1 MSLDMMT
8 SRNSYSIRS
17 KTQYRGV
24 TRVLNAKK
32 NREKYDVQ
40 FVFSD
45 GGVKKHPKMYGFMSA
60 EQASRAF
67 DVLGLK
73 RYLEKNCASW
83 KDAAQALT
91 KGEVQ
96 QSLTNHGEAEYARD
110 DRLIELI
117 FYSSRDQLVY
127 GLKEV
132 SRRRSVFS
140 KESMLEDL
148 CVGMMSVDRSCKDM
162 VERICPDIYGKIKD
176 GIFSRNGSSVFCV
189 GDRMNSDEC
198 GPRTSYENQCVS
210 ERSTLSVPIQSV
222 TIGAVKRE
230 IKRKPNGRKRSRMG
244 DDRGKNAKGFS
255 HGKDMKQGAVER
267 GSKDG
272 MAQDGL
278 RLVFDMCRVSG
289 ANNPELRCCADL
301 LYLWDTRQH
310 STPSEHGDEGILNH
324 PGYLYQSILADMQGI
339 SDLREAMG
347 YIWNIWSQGHLKKIW
362 NQNETSPGFVDLRRS
377 NMGAPSNIDF
387 APLHGLHFSLG
398 ATFADM
404 QSVEDHTPHQ

>member
-1 MSLDMMT
+1 MMT
-8 SRNSYSIRS
+8 SRNSYSTRS

-91 KGEVQ
+91 KGELQ

-117 FYSSRDQLVY
+117 FFSSRDQLVY

-148 CVGMMSVDRSCKDM
+148 CVAMMSVDRSCKDM
-162 VERICPDIYGKIKD
+162 VERICPDVYGKIKD
-176 GIFSRNGSSVFCV
+176 GIFSRNGSSVLYV
-189 GDRMNSDEC
+189 GDRIGSDVC
-198 GPRTSYENQCVS
+198 GGPPRTSYENQSVLEQGPS
-210 ERSTLSVPIQSV
+210 HSVPIQSG
-222 TIGAVKRE
+222 TIDAVKRE
-230 IKRKPNGRKRSRMG
+230 IKRKTNGRKRSRKD
-244 DDRGKNAKGFS
+244 DDRGKNGS
-255 HGKDMKQGAVER
+255 RVKDVKKQGPVER

-272 MAQDGL
+272 MARDGL

-301 LYLWDTRQH
+301 LYLWDSRQH
-310 STPSEHGDEGILNH
+310 GTSSEHGDEGILNH
-324 PGYLYQSILADMQGI
+324 PGSVYQSILADMQGI

-362 NQNETSPGFVDLRRS
+362 NQNESTSGFVDLRRS
-377 NMGAPSNIDF
+377 NPGAPSNIDL

-404 QSVEDHTPHQ
+404 QSIEDHTPQQ